1 MTKILCLSGSARSAS
16 FNTRLLDAAVRL
28 LEERE
33 VDVTRALPEDLAA
46 LPLMN
51 QDLEAAS
58 GLPEQ
63 ARSLKAAF
71 HAADGLLLA
80 CPEYNG
86 SITPL
91 LKNTID
97 WVSRPDDALP
107 APACFQER
115 PMALIAA
122 SPGGLGGL
130 RGLRHVREILGNL
143 SAMVVP
149 RQFALAKAADAFDE
163 QGALR
168 DSRHQEALAGVVDDL
183 LLWVHAIQGAR

>member
-1 MTKILCLSGSARSAS
+1 MTKVLCLSGSARAES
-16 FNTRLLDAAVRL
+16 FNTRLLDAAIAVFETRGVEVVR
-28 LEERE
+28 
-33 VDVTRALPEDLAA
+33 VAPADLAA
-46 LPLMN
+46 LPLMD

-63 ARSLKAAF
+63 AKSLKAAF
-71 HAADGLLLA
+71 HSADGILLA

-86 SITPL
+86 SVTPL
-91 LKNTID
+91 LKNVID
-97 WVSRPDDALP
+97 WVSRPDEALP

-149 RQFALAKAADAFDE
+149 RQFALAKAGDAFDDA
-163 QGALR
+163 GALR
-168 DSRHQEALAGVVDDL
+168 DQKHQAALEGVIDDL
-183 LLWVHAIQGAR
+183 LLWISAIQGAR

>member
-1 MTKILCLSGSARSAS
+1 MKVLCLSGSARAAS
-16 FNTRLLDAAVRL
+16 FNTRLLDAAIAV
-28 LEERE
+28 LEARGVE
-33 VDVTRALPEDLAA
+33 VMRVAPGDLAA
-46 LPLMN
+46 LPLMD
-51 QDLEAAS
+51 QDLEAES

-63 ARSLKAAF
+63 AKSLKAAF
-71 HAADGLLLA
+71 HEADGLLLA

-86 SITPL
+86 SVTPL
-91 LKNTID
+91 LKNVID

-107 APACFQER
+107 APACFQQR

-149 RQFALAKAADAFDE
+149 RQFALAKASDAFDDN
-163 QGALR
+163 GALR
-168 DSRHQEALAGVVDDL
+168 DPKQQDALSGVVDDL
-183 LLWVHAIQGAR
+183 VLWMGAIQGAR